1 MCREASEK
9 SPRAFWAFRRLGY
22 LQVLIYLPIYLFLF
36 YVDINRLIDLWLLSI
51 RHIKRNGLK
60 LYKVF
65 NMPFGAILPALSY
78 GKYVFYGSYICSC
91 YLFLKSSLLL
101 VLCIIN
107 KLCFL
112 CVRLWV
118 LLTSVW
124 AGSLLLLRYLMLLDL
139 FNNSMLVKCDFLW
152 FKYVGHTFPMLLF
165 FFHSLLFNSS
175 MTNFLCVRTVLWA
188 SHRIGQYKCI
198 CYD

>member
-1 MCREASEK
+1 MWWKKKKKQEALCDLLDKDGKESLEVAVCREASEK

-36 YVDINRLIDLWLLSI
+36 YVDINRLIDLLLLSI
-51 RHIKRNGLK
+51 RRIKRNGLK

-78 GKYVFYGSYICSC
+78 GKYVFYGPYICSLLFI
-91 YLFLKSSLLL
+91 YLFIYKSSLLL

-124 AGSLLLLRYLMLLDL
+124 AGSLLLLRYLMFLDL
-139 FNNSMLVKCDFLW
+139 L
-152 FKYVGHTFPMLLF
+152 LLF
-165 FFHSLLFNSS
+165 F
-175 MTNFLCVRTVLWA
+175 
-188 SHRIGQYKCI
+188 
-198 CYD
+198 

>member
-22 LQVLIYLPIYLFLF
+22 LQVLIYLRIYLFLF
-36 YVDINRLIDLWLLSI
+36 YVDINRLIDLLLLSI

-91 YLFLKSSLLL
+91 FLFLKSSLLL

-124 AGSLLLLRYLMLLDL
+124 AGSLLLLRYLMFLDL

-152 FKYVGHTFPMLLF
+152 LSMLVILF
-165 FFHSLLFNSS
+165 QCFCFSFTLY
-175 MTNFLCVRTVLWA
+175 FLILP
-188 SHRIGQYKCI
+188 
-198 CYD
+198 